1 MTKKTPRIPETA
13 RSRRLPNINGAN
25 VSAGVHHVAVA
36 PSATMSRETWKV
48 FQIMAEFVAG
58 FERLSQ
64 IQPSVSIFGSARIE
78 PGHPYYALTEEIARK
93 LADAGFAVVSG
104 GGPGL
109 MEAANKG
116 AYFGKSPSVGLNILL
131 PHEQMTNAFQDVS
144 LTFQHFFARK
154 VMFVKYAKA
163 YVCMPGGF
171 GTLDEMVEALTL
183 IQTGK
188 STRMPIILV
197 HRPYWQGLVDWFKQR
212 LVAEGMISA
221 ADLDLFTLVDSADEV
236 LETIFRFYD
245 ERGFEQSEEEREVRL
260 NL

>member
-1 MTKKTPRIPETA
+1 MMNNRNPASPDFTPAQELR
-13 RSRRLPNINGAN
+13 
-25 VSAGVHHVAVA
+25 VSITPSGV
-36 PSATMSRETWKV
+36 MSRESWKI

-64 IQPSVSIFGSARIE
+64 IQPSVSIFGSARIR

-93 LADAGFAVVSG
+93 LSDAGFSVVSG

-116 AYFGKSPSVGLNILL
+116 AFAGKSPSVGLNILL
-131 PHEQMTNAFQDVS
+131 PQEQSSNPFQNVS
-144 LTFQHFFARK
+144 LAFQHFFARK

-163 YVCMPGGF
+163 YVVMPGGF
-171 GTLDEMVEALTL
+171 GTLDEVIEALTL

-197 HRPYWQGLVDWFKQR
+197 HRPFWAGMVDWFR
-212 LVAEGMISA
+212 NTLVREGVIGPE
-221 ADLDLFTLVDSADEV
+221 DLNLFTLVDSADEV
-236 LETIFRFYD
+236 LDVIFRYY
-245 ERGFEQSEEEREVRL
+245 EESGFEVTEAEREIKL

>member
-1 MTKKTPRIPETA
+1 MNDSNPNHGIPP
-13 RSRRLPNINGAN
+13 LQKPNNGPDSQFR
-25 VSAGVHHVAVA
+25 VEVA
-36 PSATMSRETWKV
+36 PSGVMSRESWKI

-58 FERLSQ
+58 FERLAQ
-64 IQPSVSIFGSARIE
+64 IQPSVSIFGSSRIQ

-93 LADAGFAVVSG
+93 LSDAGFGVVSG

-116 AYFGKSPSVGLNILL
+116 AFAGKSPSVGLNIRL
-131 PHEQMTNAFQDVS
+131 PHEQHANPYQNVT

-154 VMFVKYAKA
+154 VMFIKYAKA
-163 YVCMPGGF
+163 YVVMPGGF
-171 GTLDEMVEALTL
+171 GTLDEVIEALTL

-197 HRPYWQGLVDWFKQR
+197 HAPFWSGLVDWFKDK
-212 LVAEGMISA
+212 LVAEGVIDK
-221 ADLDLFTLVDSADEV
+221 ADLDLFTVVNSAEEV
-236 LETIFRFYD
+236 LDVIFRYY
-245 ERGFEQSEEEREVRL
+245 ETSGFEPSEAEQEIKL